1 MPAVGR
7 STSGGSASGR
17 CSTRS
22 TRRTR
27 GSSRHG
33 SRTTRRCGS
42 RSLWTKAR
50 EEKWRA
56 DLEKRSEGADK
67 LHTYPA
73 WKNTASRPSNVMI
86 WRPEHLG
93 LFLDHAVDDR
103 LYALFCVTAFRGLR
117 RGETVGLK

>member
-1 MPAVGR
+1 MLDAIDKENTRILEARKSDDPKVRKSVAVDEGQGR
-7 STSGGSASGR
+7 EVA
-17 CSTRS
+17 
-22 TRRTR
+22 R
-27 GSSRHG
+27 GPG
-33 SRTTRRCGS
+33 E
-42 RSLWTKAR
+42 A
-50 EEKWRA
+50 
-56 DLEKRSEGADK
+56 SEGADK